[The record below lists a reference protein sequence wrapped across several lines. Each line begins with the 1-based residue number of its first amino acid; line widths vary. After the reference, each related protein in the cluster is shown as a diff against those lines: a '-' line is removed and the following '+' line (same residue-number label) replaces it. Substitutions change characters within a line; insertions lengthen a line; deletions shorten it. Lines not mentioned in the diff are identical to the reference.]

1 MFTIIQRKKLTADVV
16 LLEVFAP
23 RIATAILPGQYVILQ
38 PSEKTNPVLLPV
50 IGNNPESG
58 TISILVQAVDHSTEQ
73 LAGNN
78 EINILLSLTG
88 PLGNPSDLTYCNDKE
103 LLSSKLLFVADGIAA
118 ATALAQIKW
127 LNQLGCSTNVIL
139 AAETRND
146 FLFKDQFE
154 NICRN
159 VYLATEDGS
168 VGFHGSASQL
178 LGLLFEK
185 QVDSYDLVTVF
196 GTLKMMKSVSD
207 LALSYGVPATANFGL
222 QLTESFKNGVS
233 TLRLNVNGEVKDVA
247 TEGPEFNAHVV
258 DYEHAIS
265 RANISLNVNEN
276 IAATVSGNSKVREI
290 GKSYSG
296 NILPKQA

>member
-1 MFTIIQRKKLTADVV
+1 MFTIIQRKKLTADIV

-78 EINILLSLTG
+78 EINILLSLKG

-118 ATALAQIKW
+118 ATALSQIKW
-127 LNQLGCSTNVIL
+127 LNRLGCITDVIL

-207 LALSYGVPATANFGL
+207 LALSYGVQIG
-222 QLTESFKNGVS
+222 
-233 TLRLNVNGEVKDVA
+233 
-247 TEGPEFNAHVV
+247 
-258 DYEHAIS
+258 
-265 RANISLNVNEN
+265 RASC
-276 IAATVSGNSKVREI
+276 RERV
-290 GKSYSG
+290 
-296 NILPKQA
+296 